1 MIYYVLE
8 FQTTG
13 GTGSVIPTMHQSR
26 QEAEARY
33 HTVLAAAATSE
44 IEKHGAAILS
54 EDLFVVKKELAPRE
68 GAPEPE
74 PEV

>member
-8 FQTTG
+8 FQTSS
-13 GTGSVIPTMHQSR
+13 GSGAVIPTIHHSR
-26 QEAEARY
+26 QDAEARY
-33 HTVLAAAATSE
+33 HTILAAAASSE
-44 IEKHGAAILS
+44 IEKHGAAILT